1 MRAEALRPRETFSKV
16 LQKKKKKKHFK
27 RLIMEQEMVD
37 PLCRFFHSDGQTLR
51 LKLRFLVSRPSLF
64 SALSLS
70 NSFRIS

>member
-16 LQKKKKKKHFK
+16 LQKKKKKHFK